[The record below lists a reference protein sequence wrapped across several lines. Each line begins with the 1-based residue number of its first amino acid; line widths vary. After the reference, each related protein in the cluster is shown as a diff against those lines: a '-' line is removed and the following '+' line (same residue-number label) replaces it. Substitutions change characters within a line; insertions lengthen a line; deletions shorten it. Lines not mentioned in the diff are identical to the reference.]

1 MFGRDMILNTACQA
15 DWQAIRQRKQSV
27 IKKNN
32 EKENSERIP
41 HAHGV
46 GDKFLLEKDA
56 NECELNTEGP
66 CEVTAVNEN
75 GALRFKKGTVTDDAN
90 IGCCAPHCEK
100 ESAAQWVV
108 T

>member
-1 MFGRDMILNTACQA
+1 MILNLKHEA

-27 IKKNN
+27 IKKND

-41 HAHGV
+41 HMHGV

-66 CEVTAVNEN
+66 CEVIAVNDD
-75 GALRFKKGTVTDDAN
+75 GTLRFKKGTVIDDAN
-90 IGCCAPHCEK
+90 IRRCTPCHEK
-100 ESAAQWVV
+100 ESTAQWVV